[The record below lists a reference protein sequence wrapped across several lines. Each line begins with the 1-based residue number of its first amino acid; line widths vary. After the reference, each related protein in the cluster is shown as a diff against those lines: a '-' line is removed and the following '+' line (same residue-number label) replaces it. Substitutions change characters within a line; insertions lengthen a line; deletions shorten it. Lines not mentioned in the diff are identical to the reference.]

1 MSEIT
6 LSVSPAVVVPNVA
19 LPNVVVPNQHSW
31 NLQMAYGMTPLASD
45 EPTGMTP
52 MAATFPDGTPMAAPE
67 PKEDDPTGMTPMAA
81 TFPDGTPMAAPEPK
95 EDDPVSTPMIWK
107 RYMAPYS
114 PTKNPILGA
123 PKKEPLTKTNPFSFS
138 SNPTPCSDEYNPD
151 DEKYYVPVSRELKF
165 TSKYEE
171 EVYTWANKVSLPRPL
186 LECLKFDDL
195 PPLSSA
201 PFTRSPKNFHNS
213 TPMAS

>member
-45 EPTGMTP
+45 E
-52 MAATFPDGTPMAAPE
+52 
-67 PKEDDPTGMTPMAA
+67 PTGMTPMAA